1 MSQNTFSKKTTSLHA
16 DEGDKRMSFHR
27 NVSESL
33 ALEHDTSCFTST
45 TLSGNCC
52 RFSLRSSTHS
62 TLVSRILQP
71 VYKRRWDWQFVYSS
85 SLYKII
91 SSRPCRPC
99 EKKKRFVVLGPKWW
113 PVNGG
118 KRSLGSTICSRGQ
131 GRREAESR
139 CAEVA
144 PWSRPEDTPMGVLIQ
159 AALVS
164 RVLPRWPLPARES
177 VELYRILV

>member
-62 TLVSRILQP
+62 TLVSRILQCIKGDEIGNSFILRVCTKLFHP
-71 VYKRRWDWQFVYSS
+71 ALVALVRRRRGLW
-85 SLYKII
+85 SL
-91 SSRPCRPC
+91 
-99 EKKKRFVVLGPKWW
+99 VLNGGRSME
-113 PVNGG
+113 VNGAWVVPFVAVDRVG
-118 KRSLGSTICSRGQ
+118 ERQSRGVQ
-131 GRREAESR
+131 R
-139 CAEVA
+139 
-144 PWSRPEDTPMGVLIQ
+144 
-159 AALVS
+159 
-164 RVLPRWPLPARES
+164 
-177 VELYRILV
+177 